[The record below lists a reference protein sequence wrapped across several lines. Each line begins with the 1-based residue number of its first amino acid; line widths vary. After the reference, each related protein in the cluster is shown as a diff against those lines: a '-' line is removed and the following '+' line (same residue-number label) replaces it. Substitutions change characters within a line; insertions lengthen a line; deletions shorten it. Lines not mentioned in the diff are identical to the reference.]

1 MTPTFILQK
10 EIVDEL
16 FVREEDFISFIKF
29 LKKKFRDYI
38 LITNFIDE
46 DDFFKS
52 AEENPLLEI
61 LIDKFDKIK
70 FKTDLSSLI
79 QDRSILKKI
88 SKRTIV
94 LCDASDNI
102 CTDYQDNHG
111 CLFFNLSLLHNWNLY
126 EDILESKSLK
136 VTTDKKYPS
145 QYKFSDFTDFTKY
158 FRFCD
163 TLIIFDKYIFAD
175 KTDQKLKNN
184 LYKLLEKIL
193 FNKAEME
200 ITIISEFHEEDIVKN
215 YNELNEYLTSKNI
228 NNYSINLIHH
238 NKAFYPKKIEKLHS
252 RFILSN
258 YVYIRSNDSFNFFKD
273 NGEFNNLVDI
283 DIMFNLT
290 TQNSFSYLKDL
301 NTTKIYLSKIKNE
314 ENCPNKNLRIT
325 YYQSRSNALLN

>member
-10 EIVDEL
+10 EILDEL
-16 FVREEDFISFIKF
+16 FIREEDFTSFIKF

-46 DDFFKS
+46 DDFFKC

-79 QDRSILKKI
+79 QDKSILKKL

-94 LCDASDNI
+94 LCNADDNI
-102 CTDYQDNHG
+102 CTDYLDNHG
-111 CLFFNLSLLHNWNLY
+111 CLFFNLSLLQNWELY
-126 EDILESKSLK
+126 EDIMKSKSLK

-145 QYKFSDFTDFTKY
+145 QYKFTDFKDFTKY

-163 TLIIFDKYIFAD
+163 SLIIFDKYIFGD

-184 LYKLLEKIL
+184 LYKLLEEIL
-193 FNKAEME
+193 FNKAQME
-200 ITIISEFHEEDIVKN
+200 ITIISEFHEEEIVKK
-215 YNELNEYLTSKNI
+215 YNELNEYLNSKNI
-228 NNYSINLIHH
+228 NNYNLNLVHH
-238 NKAFYPKKIEKLHS
+238 NKAFYPKKNEKLHS

-258 YVYIRSNDSFNFFKD
+258 YVHIRSNDSFNFFKD

-325 YYQSRSNALLN
+325 YYKNKLNALLN